1 MAWRLIPGGSEIGAG
16 PMTLSVSIRPAV
28 PSDIAAINPLF
39 EVLDEHHRVA
49 LPDVFRKPTG
59 ARREQSWLDW
69 IIAGPDGTILV
80 AEGTDAKI
88 IGLVVL
94 VSRLV
99 PAIVVRDAR
108 RFVEIHD
115 LVVIR
120 TARRLGVGRSLID
133 ASKTWARE
141 RGIWN
146 LEVSAWSFNV
156 ETIEFYRKLGFQRT
170 IERFV
175 ISSV

>member
-1 MAWRLIPGGSEIGAG
+1 
-16 PMTLSVSIRPAV
+16 MTLSVSIRRAV
-28 PSDIAAINPLF
+28 PADIAAMNRLF

-69 IIAGPDGTILV
+69 IIVGPDGAILV
-80 AEGTDAKI
+80 AEGPDAQI

-94 VSRLV
+94 VARLV

-108 RFVEIHD
+108 HVVEIRE
-115 LVVIR
+115 LVVSKP
-120 TARRLGVGRSLID
+120 ARRRGVGRSLID
-133 ASKTWARE
+133 AAKTWARE
-141 RGIWN
+141 RNIRN

-156 ETIEFYRKLGFQRT
+156 ETIEFYRKVGFQRT
-170 IERFV
+170 IEWFAM
-175 ISSV
+175 SSI

>member
-1 MAWRLIPGGSEIGAG
+1 
-16 PMTLSVSIRPAV
+16 MTLSVSIRRAV
-28 PSDIAAINPLF
+28 PADIAAMNPLF

-69 IIAGPDGTILV
+69 IIVGPDGAILV
-80 AEGTDAKI
+80 AEGPDAQI

-94 VSRLV
+94 VERLV

-108 RFVEIHD
+108 HFVEIRE
-115 LVVIR
+115 LVVSKP
-120 TARRLGVGRSLID
+120 ARRRGVGQSLID
-133 ASKTWARE
+133 AAKTWARE
-141 RGIWN
+141 RNIRN

-156 ETIEFYRKLGFQRT
+156 ETIEFYRKVGFQRT
-170 IERFV
+170 IEWFAM
-175 ISSV
+175 SSI